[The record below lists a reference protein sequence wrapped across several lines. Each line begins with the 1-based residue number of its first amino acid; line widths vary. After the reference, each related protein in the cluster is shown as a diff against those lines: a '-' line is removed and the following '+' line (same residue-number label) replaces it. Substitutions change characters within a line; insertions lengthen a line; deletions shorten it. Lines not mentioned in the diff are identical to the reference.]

1 MKQFALASLLA
12 AAALVGCNTYD
23 TPNHGNSVSLEP
35 SHNFLGI
42 VKVEPAS
49 YAAPANNEPP
59 VSVHTYDLYSRRTT
73 SGDRITL
80 LWGAI
85 VITDY

>member
-1 MKQFALASLLA
+1 MKQLALASLIA
-12 AAALVGCNTYD
+12 AAAMVGCTTYD
-23 TPNHGNSVSLEP
+23 TPNHGKSVSLEP
-35 SHNFLGI
+35 AHNFLGI
-42 VKVEPAS
+42 VKVEPES
-49 YAAPANNEPP
+49 YAAAGGTRAPAQVGTSE
-59 VSVHTYDLYSRRTT
+59 LYSRRTT